1 MVRHLRK
8 VFIHIDLYD
17 YYRSLG
23 NGHKHRKWI
32 EIMRKMLVENIHAG
46 DRIKKRR
53 IPKSY
58 IRRYDVSNL
67 YRYAHP
73 EGYRSMYTIE
83 FREGY
88 GLCPIILDLMTHKDY
103 DRVFG
108 YHGLF

>member
-1 MVRHLRK
+1 MLGTGSRK
-8 VFIHIDLYD
+8 GEYL
-17 YYRSLG
+17 
-23 NGHKHRKWI
+23 
-32 EIMRKMLVENIHAG
+32 
-46 DRIKKRR
+46 
-53 IPKSY
+53 KSY

-67 YRYAHP
+67 YRFVHP

-88 GLCPIILDLMTHKDY
+88 GLCPIILDLRTHKDY